1 MVRLSEDEINEV
13 RNKADIGEIIG
24 RYIPLIKKGK
34 SLTAVCPF
42 HDDHNPSLSISQDK
56 QIYKCFVC
64 GNGGN
69 VFTFVQNIEK
79 ITFVEA
85 VLKVAQYCNIDL
97 GYQVKDLISS
107 RYDDVTKGYFKLL
120 NEVIAF
126 QQYQLNSVGGNEVK
140 EYLSKRGYDDDI
152 IKYFDIGFNPG
163 NDSLHKF
170 LTAKG
175 YLDKDM
181 ITLNVI
187 RNTDGVF
194 HDVFSERITFPIF
207 DKYGSPI
214 AFSARTIKPQFEPK
228 YINTSETLLYTKGN
242 VLYNYHRAAPDVKL
256 SHCVFVV
263 EGVTDVIALYKA
275 GYTNVVA
282 TLGTALSKQQIVL
295 LKQLSLNIVL
305 CYDGDEAG
313 QNANYKNG
321 QALISEGVNV
331 MVINNETNKDPDDII
346 RDDGIATLKEILASQ
361 MVWIEFVM
369 NHLIKKYDLHNYNQK
384 KNYSIDVIKEIIK
397 LPENFD
403 QKNFLQRLSILTEFD
418 INQLGSLMNELQPNK
433 PKNKPQQFVRV
444 KQILL
449 NGGLR
454 AEYEILSQMLNSRE
468 ACEYFKEKIGFLP
481 TDINNRLAMLILDNN
496 RKQQQFVIA
505 DFLSF
510 IEDEQLKS
518 LIMNIW
524 EWEYLPKAFNPAAL
538 DDAYSK
544 IKVGLIEEKINT
556 IKQKQKVTVDMK
568 LKQHLTKELI
578 DLKKEKITIQESC
591 SKEKV

>member
-1 MVRLSEDEINEV
+1 MVRLSEEEINEV

-79 ITFVEA
+79 ITFIEA

-126 QQYQLNSVGGNEVK
+126 QQYQLNSVGGTEVK
-140 EYLSKRGYDDDI
+140 SYLNQRGYDEDI

-163 NDSLHKF
+163 SDSLYKF

-175 YLDKDM
+175 YLDKDL
-181 ITLNVI
+181 ISLNVI
-187 RNTDGVF
+187 RNADGVF

-214 AFSARTIKPQFEPK
+214 AFSARTIKPKFEPK
-228 YINTSETLLYTKGN
+228 YINTSETVLYTKGN
-242 VLYNYHRAAPDVKL
+242 ILYNYHHAAADVKL
-256 SHCVFVV
+256 SHCVYVV

-275 GYTNVVA
+275 GYKNVVA

-321 QALISEGVNV
+321 QALITEGVNV
-331 MVINNETNKDPDDII
+331 MVINNETTRDPDDII
-346 RDDGIATLKEILASQ
+346 RADGITALQEILANQ
-361 MVWIEFVM
+361 MLWIEFVM
-369 NHLIKKYDLHNYNQK
+369 NYLIKKYDLHNYNQK
-384 KNYSIDVIKEIIK
+384 KTYSIEVIKEIVK
-397 LPENFD
+397 LPDEFD

-418 INQLGSLMNELQPNK
+418 INQLGSLINDLQPLK
-433 PKNKPQQFVRV
+433 PKNKPQPIVRI
-444 KQILL
+444 KQIPL

-481 TDINNRLAMLILDNN
+481 TDINNKLAMLILDNN
-496 RKQQQFVIA
+496 RKQQQLVLA

-510 IEDEQLKS
+510 IEDEALKN
-518 LIMNIW
+518 LILNIG
-524 EWEYLPKAFNPAAL
+524 EWEYLPKAFNPNAL
-538 DDAYSK
+538 DDAYNK
-544 IKVGLIEEKINT
+544 IKVGLIEEKINA
-556 IKQKQKVTVDMK
+556 IKRQQRVTGDMK
-568 LKQHLTKELI
+568 LKQHLTNELI
-578 DLKKEKITIQESC
+578 NLKKEKITIQESC
-591 SKEKV
+591 SKEKE